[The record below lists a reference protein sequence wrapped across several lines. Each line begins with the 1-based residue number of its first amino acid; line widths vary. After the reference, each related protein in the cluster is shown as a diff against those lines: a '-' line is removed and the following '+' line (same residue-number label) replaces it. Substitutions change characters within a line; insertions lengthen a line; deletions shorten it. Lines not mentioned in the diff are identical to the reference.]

1 MIQTKELTK
10 LESFLP
16 LIYDLQEETWPHDH
30 LSRKAVLD
38 KIIQIA
44 QILGVN
50 LNPNDPE
57 FLTAVMIKIW
67 EISFQPPKLEAPSIP
82 PHLAEFLEDYDK
94 AKREQ
99 QEEIR
104 KKLGTQENYDHY
116 QKLTNEFEKI
126 IVRIDSRIPGKLAT
140 RMAETMA
147 NETLSSLPTMP
158 MVQEEEKNQVLNKVK
173 DIIDKKFEKI
183 KSEEAVI
190 KEAEEIVSK
199 EEKKIVEQKEEV
211 VSETGKIVENEWQ
224 KILEETQKIIPPP
237 QIIQP
242 IKEEVSLKIEQPLVI
257 KKEALSLSSSLSPK
271 EKHIFQEFM
280 GEVKKTISLA
290 EPRIKGKELDL
301 MAKNVTDEIITSLPI
316 VVPGFLNEEDKKLIA
331 DQSLGFVQ
339 EEFKKIGKEPQNKI
353 NIQPLVSQIQPIMEP
368 KIISAVKEAKLKE
381 ILPLPKAILAK
392 LNQATETIYPL
403 PAYTHLNP
411 KAASEF
417 FIKKTANRP
426 SARLIEFAVKNA
438 PPEWQASKNWPIIQE
453 MVEKRIFAENLQENV
468 NFFKKMGVP
477 TNHPLIQQFEDK
489 IAKLLEV
496 QKNPKTGQ
504 DHPWVKILKKDST
517 AWSQGFNRFRSIVNI
532 YERFSKFVT
541 KGNYV
546 SFLTPVRQFFYKK
559 ITQPIVGWLAKTAV
573 GKAAQQGAKKA
584 ATWIAAKLGMKLAAT
599 AGIAATGAA
608 TGPPGWVVAAVTI
621 VLDILKALGRKIIGF
636 VRRIIQEPD
645 KALGSVGVGIL
656 LLIFIPSPLKLIA
669 ILPLAVGGLGLMTFI
684 AAPATLG
691 VIGGGVSAFFIAIAA
706 IPIAAPIALFIII
719 LFSVLA
725 GLTLFIVLVV
735 SGAFILPGKM
745 AEVTPTVI
753 SPYESPYFELKKTA
767 DPAIMDNIL
776 PGNNAEITYKIT
788 ITAKD
793 KKLTIIGS
801 INEEISLSTNGNPS
815 KPQAHSFDEDL
826 QEKGREINPGG
837 TWEVEYSINVDSS
850 FNDTAIINTVHVE
863 LAADEVAGRL
873 PGTTSAS
880 VIIGEPPGDCPDS
893 IRWPTCG
900 IYTQGPWGLASH
912 WPHGEEAIDIH
923 NADGTAIYATHN
935 GTAILGHQNGTG
947 AGNYVIITGSCQGTQ
962 FQTWYMHMRETGRAS
977 GKVVKGQIIGYMSN
991 SGTGGVHLHY
1001 EFRTGDG
1008 ARRWPYGGAP
1018 GVYTDNKT
1026 IPSFP
1031 PLMPMAPPYIPFAL
1045 DRVSVVRT
1053 DENGNTS
1060 GVTIQ
1065 PTFGS
1070 CLIKSVYSP

>member
-1 MIQTKELTK
+1 MTQQEYQQYQQLARLVYYLQ
-10 LESFLP
+10 LEAWPLEKPNKPTALAEVIKIAQVLGINIDYADPQFLP
-16 LIYDLQEETWPHDH
+16 AVAKKIAEILIKPTEPPPQNIDFFRLKEWERELEAAKQKIKVDTTKILFPTTNKQIQNLVKIYQQKITEVLKSSEPILNQLPPEVREEISQKTVVKNIDNLPVSPEV
-30 LSRKAVLD
+30 LSPEGYQ
-38 KIIQIA
+38 KIIQ
-44 QILGVN
+44 
-50 LNPNDPE
+50 E
-57 FLTAVMIKIW
+57 KF
-67 EISFQPPKLEAPSIP
+67 IP
-82 PHLAEFLEDYDK
+82 
-94 AKREQ
+94 
-99 QEEIR
+99 
-104 KKLGTQENYDHY
+104 T
-116 QKLTNEFEKI
+116 
-126 IVRIDSRIPGKLAT
+126 
-140 RMAETMA
+140 
-147 NETLSSLPTMP
+147 
-158 MVQEEEKNQVLNKVK
+158 
-173 DIIDKKFEKI
+173 
-183 KSEEAVI
+183 I
-190 KEAEEIVSK
+190 KEELTRWGM
-199 EEKKIVEQKEEV
+199 EKTQI
-211 VSETGKIVENEWQ
+211 
-224 KILEETQKIIPPP
+224 ETQKETIVKKLVTQTYEPAKTLTATFHKTIPIATPPITPEIISSPPIP
-237 QIIQP
+237 LP
-242 IKEEVSLKIEQPLVI
+242 TEENLKY
-257 KKEALSLSSSLSPK
+257 KKLLN
-271 EKHIFQEFM
+271 
-280 GEVKKTISLA
+280 EVKKTISLA
-290 EPRIKGKELDL
+290 GPEIKGKELDL
-301 MAKNVTDEIITSLPI
+301 MTKNATDEIIVSLP
-316 VVPGFLNEEDKKLIA
+316 VVVQKDFLSEEDKKQIVF
-331 DQSLGFVQ
+331 QSQAIIQKGFQQV
-339 EEFKKIGKEPQNKI
+339 GKEPQNKI
-353 NIQPLVSQIQPIMEP
+353 DIQPLIQQIQPVMEP
-368 KIISAVKEAKLKE
+368 KFISIFKETKLKE
-381 ILPLPKAILAK
+381 ILPLPKTVLAK

-411 KAASEF
+411 KAVSGF

-453 MVEKRIFAENLQENV
+453 MVEKRIFAEYLQKNV
-468 NFFKKMGVP
+468 NFFKKAGVP
-477 TNHPLIQQFEDK
+477 ANHPLIQQFEDK

-504 DHPWVKILKKDST
+504 DHNWVKILKKDST
-517 AWSQGFNRFRSIVNI
+517 DWSQGFNRFRSIVNT

-546 SFLTPVRQFFYKK
+546 PFLTPVRQFFYKK

-584 ATWIAAKLGMKLAAT
+584 ATWIAAKLGMKLAVT
-599 AGIAATGAA
+599 AGIAAAGAA

-621 VLDILKALGRKIIGF
+621 GLDILKALGKKIIGF
-636 VRRIIQEPD
+636 VKRIIQEPD
-645 KALGSVGVGIL
+645 KALGSIGVGVL
-656 LLIFIPSPLKLIA
+656 LLILIPSPLKLIA

-719 LFSVLA
+719 LFSSLA

-735 SGAFILPGKM
+735 SGAFILPSKV
-745 AEVTPTVI
+745 AEVTPTTI

-900 IYTQGPWGLASH
+900 IYTQGPWGIASH

-935 GTAILGHQNGTG
+935 GTATLRDQDGTG
-947 AGNYVIITGSCQGTQ
+947 AGHYVIITGSCQGTQ

-1045 DRVSVVRT
+1045 DRVSVVIT